1 MTATQAAFVVQSRQ
15 SSLDKW
21 IMRSGQFATAAEAT
35 AAMQQMND
43 TPKTGEQF
51 RVRVVTV
58 KK

>member
-21 IMRSGQFATAAEAT
+21 TMRSGRFGTAGEAT
-35 AAMQQMND
+35 AAMNTMPRN
-43 TPKTGEQF
+43 PGEQF

-58 KK
+58 KTK